1 VSQQTKDPLE
11 RALKTLLVPVVRVA
25 LKRGL
30 AFGRF
35 SELVKR
41 AYVAAARRD
50 FTVPN
55 RKLSVSRVAVLTG
68 MTRKEASRLMQD
80 DADEQLGNR
89 MVRQVN
95 RAARVVTAW
104 VEDPDYQDG
113 RGAPASLP
121 FESDDGPGFTDLVA
135 KHGADVGARAV
146 LDELVRVGAVAERAD
161 GRLYLT
167 NRAYIPTADEGAK
180 LDILGTDVADLVGAI
195 ENNLD
200 PDRDNPFFQRKVSY
214 DNLPATY
221 LPLLRERLSKSGQ
234 ELLEELNAD
243 MAAHDL
249 DTRPHD
255 YVPDGHVIED
265 RAGARFRAMVGIYYY
280 EESPDDEE

>member
-1 VSQQTKDPLE
+1 MSSQNEDRLE
-11 RALKTLLVPVVRVA
+11 RALETLLIPVVRVA

-50 FTVPN
+50 FTVPD
-55 RKLSVSRVAVLTG
+55 RKLTMSRVAVLTG

-80 DADEQLGNR
+80 DPDEQLGDR
-89 MVRQVN
+89 MIRQVN

-104 VEDPDYQDG
+104 VEDPEFHDG
-113 RGAPASLP
+113 EGAPASLP
-121 FESDDGPGFTDLVA
+121 FESSETPAFTDLVS

-161 GRLYLT
+161 GHLYLT
-167 NRAYIPTADEGAK
+167 NSAYIPSSDEGAK
-180 LDILGTDVADLVGAI
+180 LDILGTDVADLVAAI
-195 ENNLD
+195 DNNLD
-200 PDRDNPFFQRKVSY
+200 PDRETPFFQRKVSY
-214 DNLPATY
+214 DNLPASY
-221 LPLLRERLSKSGQ
+221 LPLLRERLSERGQ

-243 MAAHDL
+243 MATHDR
-249 DTRPHD
+249 DAR
-255 YVPDGHVIED
+255 PDGDVTD
-265 RAGARFRAMVGIYYY
+265 DDARSRAMVGIYYY
-280 EESPDDEE
+280 EDSQDGDD

>member
-1 VSQQTKDPLE
+1 MSSQNEDRLE
-11 RALKTLLVPVVRVA
+11 RALETLLIPVVRVA

-55 RKLSVSRVAVLTG
+55 RKLTMSRVAVLTG

-80 DADEQLGNR
+80 DPDEQLGDR
-89 MVRQVN
+89 MIRQVN

-104 VEDPDYQDG
+104 VEDPEFHDG
-113 RGAPASLP
+113 EGAPASLP
-121 FESDDGPGFTDLVA
+121 FESSETPAFTDLVS

-161 GRLYLT
+161 GHLYLT
-167 NRAYIPTADEGAK
+167 NSAYIPSSDEGAK
-180 LDILGTDVADLVGAI
+180 LDILGTDVADLVAAI
-195 ENNLD
+195 DNNLD
-200 PDRDNPFFQRKVSY
+200 PERDTPFFQRKVSY
-214 DNLPATY
+214 DNLPASY
-221 LPLLRERLSKSGQ
+221 LPLLRERLSKRGQ

-243 MAAHDL
+243 MAAHDR
-249 DTRPHD
+249 DAR
-255 YVPDGHVIED
+255 PDGDITD
-265 RAGARFRAMVGIYYY
+265 DDARSRAMVGIYYY
-280 EESPDDEE
+280 EDSQDGDD

>member
-1 VSQQTKDPLE
+1 MSSQKEDRLE
-11 RALKTLLVPVVRVA
+11 RALETLLIPVVRVA

-50 FTVPN
+50 FTVPD
-55 RKLSVSRVAVLTG
+55 RKLTMSRVAVLTG

-80 DADEQLGNR
+80 DPDEQLGAR
-89 MVRQVN
+89 MIRQVN

-104 VEDPDYQDG
+104 VEDPEFHD
-113 RGAPASLP
+113 REGAPASLP
-121 FESDDGPGFTDLVA
+121 FESSETPAFTDLVS

-161 GRLYLT
+161 GKLYLT
-167 NRAYIPTADEGAK
+167 NSAYIPSSDEGAK
-180 LDILGTDVADLVGAI
+180 LDILGTDVADLVAAI
-195 ENNLD
+195 DNNLD
-200 PDRDNPFFQRKVSY
+200 PERDTPFFQRKVSY
-214 DNLPATY
+214 DNLPASY
-221 LPLLRERLSKSGQ
+221 LPLLRERLSKRGQ

-243 MAAHDL
+243 MATHDR
-249 DTRPHD
+249 DARPYGD
-255 YVPDGHVIED
+255 VTDED
-265 RAGARFRAMVGIYYY
+265 ARSRAMVGIYYY
-280 EESPDDEE
+280 EDSQDGDD

>member
-1 VSQQTKDPLE
+1 MSSQKEDRLE
-11 RALKTLLVPVVRVA
+11 RALETLLIPVVRVA

-50 FTVPN
+50 FTVPD
-55 RKLSVSRVAVLTG
+55 RKLTMSRVAVLTG

-80 DADEQLGNR
+80 DPDEQLGAR
-89 MVRQVN
+89 MIRQVN

-104 VEDPDYQDG
+104 VEDPEFHD
-113 RGAPASLP
+113 REGAPASLP
-121 FESDDGPGFTDLVA
+121 FESSETPAFTDLVS

-161 GRLYLT
+161 GKLYLT
-167 NRAYIPTADEGAK
+167 NSAYIPSSDEGAK
-180 LDILGTDVADLVGAI
+180 LDILGTDVADLVAAI
-195 ENNLD
+195 DNNLD
-200 PDRDNPFFQRKVSY
+200 PERDTPFFQRKVSY
-214 DNLPATY
+214 DNLPASY
-221 LPLLRERLSKSGQ
+221 LPLLRERLSKRGQ

-243 MAAHDL
+243 MAAHDR
-249 DTRPHD
+249 DARPHGE
-255 YVPDGHVIED
+255 VTGED
-265 RAGARFRAMVGIYYY
+265 ARSRAMVGIYYY
-280 EESPDDEE
+280 EDSQDGDD

>member
-1 VSQQTKDPLE
+1 MSSQNEDRLE
-11 RALKTLLVPVVRVA
+11 RALETLLIPVVRVA

-50 FTVPN
+50 FTVPD
-55 RKLSVSRVAVLTG
+55 RKLTVSRIAVLTG

-80 DADEQLGNR
+80 DPDEQLGDR
-89 MVRQVN
+89 MIRQVN

-104 VEDPDYQDG
+104 VEDPEFHDG
-113 RGAPASLP
+113 EGAPVSLP
-121 FESDDGPGFTDLVA
+121 FESSETPAFTDLVS

-161 GRLYLT
+161 GHLYLT
-167 NRAYIPTADEGAK
+167 NSAYIPSSDEGAK
-180 LDILGTDVADLVGAI
+180 LDIFGTDVADLVAAI
-195 ENNLD
+195 DNNLD
-200 PDRDNPFFQRKVSY
+200 PDRETPFFQRKVSY
-214 DNLPATY
+214 DNLPASY
-221 LPLLRERLSKSGQ
+221 LPLLRERLSKRGQ

-243 MAAHDL
+243 MAAHDR
-249 DTRPHD
+249 DAR
-255 YVPDGHVIED
+255 PDGDVTGED
-265 RAGARFRAMVGIYYY
+265 ARSRAMVGIYYY
-280 EESPDDEE
+280 EDSQDGDD

>member
-1 VSQQTKDPLE
+1 MSQQTNDQLE
-11 RALKTLLVPVVRVA
+11 RALETLLIPVVRIA

-41 AYVAAARRD
+41 AYVAAARCD
-50 FTVPN
+50 FMVPN
-55 RKLSVSRVAVLTG
+55 RRLSVSRVAVLTG
-68 MTRKEASRLMQD
+68 MTRKEASRLMKD
-80 DADEQLGNR
+80 DPDEQLGDR
-89 MVRQVN
+89 MIRQVN

-104 VEDPDYQDG
+104 VEDADFHDG

-121 FESDDGPGFTDLVA
+121 FESDDGPAFVELVA

-167 NRAYIPTADEGAK
+167 NRAYIPASDERAK
-180 LDILGTDVADLVGAI
+180 LDILGTDVADLVSSI
-195 ENNLD
+195 EHNLD
-200 PDRDNPFFQRKVSY
+200 RERETAFFQRKVSY
-214 DNLPATY
+214 DNLPDTY
-221 LPLLRERLSKSGQ
+221 LPLLRERLSKRGQ

-243 MAAHDL
+243 MATHDR
-249 DTRPHD
+249 DTRP
-255 YVPDGHVIED
+255 DGDVAD
-265 RAGARFRAMVGIYYY
+265 DAARSRAMIGIYYF
-280 EESPDDEE
+280 EEPHDGED

>member
-1 VSQQTKDPLE
+1 MSKQTKDPLE
-11 RALKTLLVPVVRVA
+11 RALETLLLPVVRVA

-35 SELVKR
+35 SELIKR

-50 FTVPN
+50 FKVPN

-68 MTRKEASRLMQD
+68 ITRKEASRLMQGD
-80 DADEQLGNR
+80 PDEQLGDR
-89 MVRQVN
+89 MIRQVN

-104 VEDPDYQDG
+104 VEDPDFHDG

-121 FESDDGPGFTDLVA
+121 FESDGGPAFADLVS

-146 LDELVRVGAVAERAD
+146 LDELVRVGAVAERSD
-161 GRLYLT
+161 GRLYLA
-167 NRAYIPTADEGAK
+167 NRAYIPASDEGQK
-180 LDILGTDVADLVGAI
+180 LDILGTDVSDLVSAI
-195 ENNLD
+195 EHNLD
-200 PDRDNPFFQRKVSY
+200 PENETVFFQRKVSY
-214 DNLPATY
+214 DRLPLAY
-221 LPLLRERLSKSGQ
+221 LPLLRERLAKRGQ

-249 DTRPHD
+249 DTRSD
-255 YVPDGHVIED
+255 DAETD
-265 RAGARFRAMVGIYYY
+265 DEERARAMVGIYYY
-280 EESPDDEE
+280 EETRDDDD